1 MVNSIK
7 TEFTLF
13 ESEPT
18 QTVSLTLNPPELG
31 QIQINVE
38 QSADQLIAH
47 IIATEFNSSELLL
60 QEKDLLMEAL
70 GELGYDETSLD
81 ISHGNSDESD
91 PGQEQENALP
101 KKYANSKTIEQHSVQ
116 VTREVTGVDFI
127 A

>member
-1 MVNSIK
+1 
-7 TEFTLF
+7 
-13 ESEPT
+13 
-18 QTVSLTLNPPELG
+18 LG

-47 IIATEFNSSELLL
+47 IIAAEFNSSELLL

-81 ISHGNSDESD
+81 ISYGNSDEND
-91 PGQEQENALP
+91 PGQEQENTLP
-101 KKYANSKTIEQHSVQ
+101 KKYANSETNEQRSAQ